1 MIQPISGPPPGNH
14 RSGDNLPSGAGNQPL
29 SSQQRTS
36 LESLMTKVTSLTQQQ
51 RAELWAG
58 IRHDIG
64 LSGDSPLLSRHFPAA
79 EHNLAQRLL
88 VPRKKP
94 FCPPAFSAIRGV
106 FTSGE

>member
-51 RAELWAG
+51 RAELWRVSG
-58 IRHDIG
+58 TILVCREIHRCFRVTSLP
-64 LSGDSPLLSRHFPAA
+64 LSIIWRNVCWPRRKAILPAS
-79 EHNLAQRLL
+79 
-88 VPRKKP
+88 
-94 FCPPAFSAIRGV
+94 F
-106 FTSGE
+106 